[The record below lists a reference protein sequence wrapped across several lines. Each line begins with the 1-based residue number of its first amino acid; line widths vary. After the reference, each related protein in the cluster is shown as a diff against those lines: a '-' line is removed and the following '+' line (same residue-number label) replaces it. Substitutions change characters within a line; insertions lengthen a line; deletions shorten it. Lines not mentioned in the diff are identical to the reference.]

1 MDLPTERS
9 QRVHHE
15 WSLRY
20 VGLLFIIAF
29 LRTMAYVEVFLTD
42 KLRPKVKDDV
52 KVTKIWFPSR
62 EKGRYIKAFIYEP
75 VSMPAGPRPVNINVH
90 GSGFCSAAFFGNSRW
105 FNYCVASKLQ
115 CYVIDTDY
123 RKAPEHPCPL
133 PVRDIEDAVQWV
145 LQHPEKFDVDR
156 ISMTGFSAGGNLA
169 LSAASAFG
177 PEKIKALV
185 SYYAPLDGS
194 AAGAPVGDANG
205 HHPKSPFRS
214 GVILDSFVFSV
225 FYAAYVPPQCDP
237 GHPNLSVINIPLE
250 KLPDHLFLIT
260 GDADSLATESI
271 RFYDNI
277 MENGTRDQKYHSRLL
292 IVPNEAHA
300 FDEQPK
306 HPESVHWRD
315 KAYQQSVDMI
325 RSAWYP
331 DDGEPSNPPVAKPAP
346 KATIS
351 FVTQQSAGA
360 KDSSKPA
367 PAIRA

>member
-1 MDLPTERS
+1 
-9 QRVHHE
+9 
-15 WSLRY
+15 
-20 VGLLFIIAF
+20 
-29 LRTMAYVEVFLTD
+29 
-42 KLRPKVKDDV
+42 
-52 KVTKIWFPSR
+52 
-62 EKGRYIKAFIYEP
+62 
-75 VSMPAGPRPVNINVH
+75 
-90 GSGFCSAAFFGNSRW
+90 
-105 FNYCVASKLQ
+105 
-115 CYVIDTDY
+115 
-123 RKAPEHPCPL
+123 
-133 PVRDIEDAVQWV
+133 
-145 LQHPEKFDVDR
+145 
-156 ISMTGFSAGGNLA
+156 MTGFSAGGNLA

-205 HHPKSPFRS
+205 HPPKSPFRS
-214 GVILDSFVFSV
+214 GVILDSFVCSV
-225 FYAAYVPPQCDP
+225 FYAAYVPHQCDP

-277 MENGTRDQKYHSRLL
+277 MENGSRDQKYHSRLL

-315 KAYQQSVDMI
+315 KAYQQSVDVI

-346 KATIS
+346 KAIIS